1 MRPPDVAA
9 RPLLAASLAV
19 LAAGVVVAAVG
30 FEASPTEVRVAA
42 APDGPAGGAIV
53 PAVSS
58 RPVTIVLDEAVQLVA
73 PPAPTTTAAPTTTTT
88 TAAAP
93 SVVVSPAPATVE
105 PPPPP
110 PPTATTVPPP
120 PAPPAPP
127 AADVDLACER
137 ELFDRTNAARAANGL
152 RALAF
157 DGRAHGVARNWARSM
172 SSSQRLA
179 HNPDYGEDLRAA
191 GIDWAIA
198 GENVGRG
205 ETDRIFE
212 LWMSSPTHRE
222 NLLEPAY
229 TAFAVA
235 CITDGTQVWVTQNY
249 FG

>member
-1 MRPPDVAA
+1 MRPPDAAA

-19 LAAGVVVAAVG
+19 LVTGIVVASVG
-30 FEASPTEVRVAA
+30 LEAPPTGVQAA
-42 APDGPAGGAIV
+42 AVAGDQAGAAVV

-58 RPVTIVLDEAVQLVA
+58 RPVTIVLDEAVRVVA
-73 PPAPTTTAAPTTTTT
+73 PAPTPPTTTAPATTTT

-93 SVVVSPAPATVE
+93 IRVVAPAAATVE
-105 PPPPP
+105 PAPP
-110 PPTATTVPPP
+110 PPTTTTAPQP

-137 ELFDRTNAARAANGL
+137 ELFERTNATRAANGL
-152 RALAF
+152 TVLAF

-172 SSSQRLA
+172 SSSGRLA
-179 HNPDYGEDLRAA
+179 HNSNFGEHLRAA
-191 GIDWAIA
+191 GIDWTIA

-212 LWMSSPTHRE
+212 LWMESPTHRA
-222 NLLEPAY
+222 NILEPDY

-249 FG
+249 FA